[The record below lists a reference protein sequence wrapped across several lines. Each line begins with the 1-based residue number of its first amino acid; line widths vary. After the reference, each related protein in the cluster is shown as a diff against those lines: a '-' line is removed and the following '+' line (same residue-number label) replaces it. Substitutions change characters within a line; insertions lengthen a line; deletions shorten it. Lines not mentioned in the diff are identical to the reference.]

1 MHALLV
7 LLGHPIAFF
16 VSLNRRNNLFLA
28 ALHALSGWL
37 YIVYVLYRT
46 KFYDGY
52 QEYKSQSR

>member
-16 VSLNRRNNLFLA
+16 VSLNRNNNIILA
-28 ALHALSGWL
+28 LLHAMGGWL
-37 YIVYVLYRT
+37 YLVYVLYRI

-52 QEYKSQSR
+52 QEYKSRNN